1 VVIDDAMINPNLKFP
16 EEKIADFCRRNRVK
30 RLSLF
35 GSAARN
41 DFRPDSDVDLLVEF
55 DENARVT
62 LFDMVDLQDELSQIF
77 GGRSVD
83 LVTPSVLRNPFRR
96 RSIEKDLEAVYV
108 S

>member
-1 VVIDDAMINPNLKFP
+1 MINPNLKLP

-35 GSAARN
+35 GSATRN

-62 LFDMVDLQDELSQIF
+62 LFDMVDLQDELKELL
-77 GGRSVD
+77 GRPVD
-83 LVTPSVLRNPFRR
+83 LIERRAVERSENYIRRKHILSSVEP
-96 RSIEKDLEAVYV
+96 VYV
-108 S
+108 AR